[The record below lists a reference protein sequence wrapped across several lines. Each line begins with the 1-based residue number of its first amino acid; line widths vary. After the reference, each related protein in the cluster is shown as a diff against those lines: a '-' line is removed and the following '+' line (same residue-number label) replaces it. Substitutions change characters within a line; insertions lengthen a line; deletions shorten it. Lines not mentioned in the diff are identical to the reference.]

1 MESACDFSSLLLHIC
16 YVPLSVIRFFGSSLP
31 IGGVATV
38 LGKHSYVCV
47 LQSTGLEAKYL
58 MGTWNL
64 CPQTNEQHK
73 KGEHPTNR
81 SESPPRHKALYP
93 KGVG

>member
-1 MESACDFSSLLLHIC
+1 MLLSCLIPVMK
-16 YVPLSVIRFFGSSLP
+16 YVEARHGTA
-31 IGGVATV
+31 GG
-38 LGKHSYVCV
+38 GGGPCVCV
-47 LQSTGLEAKYL
+47 TVPGY
-58 MGTWNL
+58 MGPVPANQLAT
-64 CPQTNEQHK
+64 Q